1 MVMKQ
6 LTQKFES
13 PTKGGF
19 SDTRV
24 RLYVFGFM
32 IIGLI
37 LTPLFGMLASFVL
50 VLIFGIFVAVKISKF
65 QEHNR
70 ESILRHRQA
79 MDKMYNYSAKAEYYE
94 QLLKPYKIH
103 SNRTKR
109 VTKQQKTKQIS
120 YVSKLKLAPIR

>member
-1 MVMKQ
+1 MKQ
-6 LTQKFES
+6 LTQSFES
-13 PTKGGF
+13 PAKGGF

-37 LTPLFGMLASFVL
+37 MAPFLGMFASFVL
-50 VLIFGIFVAVKISKF
+50 VLIFGIFVSVKISKF

-79 MDKMYNYSAKAEYYE
+79 MDRMYNYGTKAKYYE
-94 QLLKPYKIH
+94 KLLKPYKIH
-103 SNRTKR
+103 SNKTKR
-109 VTKQQKTKQIS
+109 VKKQQKAKQIS
-120 YVSKLKLAPIR
+120 YISKLKLSPIR

>member
-1 MVMKQ
+1 MKQ

-37 LTPLFGMLASFVL
+37 LTPFFGMLASFAL

-79 MDKMYNYSAKAEYYE
+79 MDRMYNYSAKAEYYKK
-94 QLLKPYKIH
+94 LLKPYKIH
-103 SNRTKR
+103 SNKTKR
-109 VTKQQKTKQIS
+109 VIKQQKAKQIS
-120 YVSKLKLAPIR
+120 YVSKLKLAPISTN

>member
-1 MVMKQ
+1 MLMQ
-6 LTQKFES
+6 IIQSFES

-24 RLYVFGFM
+24 RLYIFGFM
-32 IIGLI
+32 VIGLI
-37 LTPLFGMLASFVL
+37 LTPFLGMFASFAL

-65 QEHNR
+65 QEYNP

-79 MDKMYNYSAKAEYYE
+79 MDKMYNYGAKAEYYE

-103 SNRTKR
+103 ANKTKR
-109 VTKQQKTKQIS
+109 VTKQRKAKQVS

>member
-1 MVMKQ
+1 MKQ
-6 LTQKFES
+6 IKQSFES

-37 LTPLFGMLASFVL
+37 MTPFLGMLASFVL

-65 QEHNR
+65 QEYNR

-79 MDKMYNYSAKAEYYE
+79 MDKMYNYGAKAKYYE
-94 QLLKPYKIH
+94 QLLKPYKTH
-103 SNRTKR
+103 PNKTKG
-109 VTKQQKTKQIS
+109 VIKQQKVKQIS

>member
-1 MVMKQ
+1 MKQ

-37 LTPLFGMLASFVL
+37 MT
-50 VLIFGIFVAVKISKF
+50 VKISKF
-65 QEHNR
+65 QEYNR
-70 ESILRHRQA
+70 ESILRHLQA
-79 MDKMYNYSAKAEYYE
+79 IDKMYNYGDKAEYYE
-94 QLLKPYKIH
+94 QSLKPYKKKIA
-103 SNRTKR
+103 
-109 VTKQQKTKQIS
+109 VTKVIS
-120 YVSKLKLAPIR
+120 CQRARQVNHTNILSLALSK

>member
-1 MVMKQ
+1 MLMQ
-6 LTQKFES
+6 IIQKFES

-32 IIGLI
+32 VIGLI
-37 LTPLFGMLASFVL
+37 MTPFLGMFASFVF

-65 QEHNR
+65 QEYNR

-79 MDKMYNYSAKAEYYE
+79 MDRMYNYGAKAEYYE

-103 SNRTKR
+103 SNKTKK
-109 VTKQQKTKQIS
+109 VIKHQKSKQIS
-120 YVSKLKLAPIR
+120 YVSKLKLVPIR

>member
-1 MVMKQ
+1 MKQ

-32 IIGLI
+32 VIGLI
-37 LTPLFGMLASFVL
+37 MTPFLGMLASFAL
-50 VLIFGIFVAVKISKF
+50 VLIFGIFIAIKISKF

-79 MDKMYNYSAKAEYYE
+79 MDKMYNYGAKAEYYE

-103 SNRTKR
+103 ANRTKR
-109 VTKQQKTKQIS
+109 ITKQQRTKQIS